1 MNTEKI
7 KNIRDEL
14 EITQEDISRVLG
26 CTRTAYS
33 LWEINKNTILLYYL
47 NKISNEYN
55 INIDYLV
62 DLSNEKYIKFEKT
75 EIDKVKLGK
84 KIKEARKSINYTQE
98 KLASKLNTT
107 HSVISAYESGKST
120 VSILFIIEIAK
131 LTNKSLNWLLNKVQ
145 WNYLKFV
152 KICYIIFSNWYLCIN
167 LYIGKSCRY
176 LRHCLHLKSTYG
188 LKSSWVFIL
197 YKY

>member
-7 KNIRDEL
+7 KYLRDEL
-14 EITQEDISRVLG
+14 EITQEDISKVLG

-33 LWEINKNTILLYYL
+33 LWEINKNTIPLYYL

-62 DLSNEKYIKFEKT
+62 DLSDEKHISFKKV
-75 EIDKVKLGK
+75 EIDKVKLEK
-84 KIKEARKSINYTQE
+84 RIREARKSINYTQE

-120 VSILFIIEIAK
+120 VSTLFIIEIAK
-131 LTNKSLNWLLNKVQ
+131 LTNKSLNWLLD
-145 WNYLKFV
+145 
-152 KICYIIFSNWYLCIN
+152 KI
-167 LYIGKSCRY
+167 
-176 LRHCLHLKSTYG
+176 
-188 LKSSWVFIL
+188 
-197 YKY
+197 

>member
-7 KNIRDEL
+7 KYLRDEL
-14 EITQEDISRVLG
+14 EITQENISKVLG

-33 LWEINKNTILLYYL
+33 LWEINKNTIPLYYL

-62 DLSNEKYIKFEKT
+62 DLSDEKHISFKKV
-75 EIDKVKLGK
+75 EIDKVKLEK
-84 KIKEARKSINYTQE
+84 RIREARKSINYTQE

-120 VSILFIIEIAK
+120 VSTLFIIEIAK
-131 LTNKSLNWLLNKVQ
+131 LTNKSLNWLLD
-145 WNYLKFV
+145 
-152 KICYIIFSNWYLCIN
+152 KI
-167 LYIGKSCRY
+167 
-176 LRHCLHLKSTYG
+176 
-188 LKSSWVFIL
+188 
-197 YKY
+197 